1 VLIVGGVGS
10 WSLTAA
16 LVLCAVA
23 TTVGDLAFS
32 SHPVSRSW
40 RARFEGERHFAGA
53 LRGRGVLVLIGVF
66 ALCGLAVGAVEV
78 AVPATLEPRGE
89 RSLTGPLLGLWGV
102 GSLLAGVAVA
112 RAGAAPDPPRRLA
125 ALLAAWGIAHAALA
139 LGTEPISLGALL
151 LLAGVAIAP
160 TLVYAN
166 SMLDA
171 LAPAGTLTEAFTWT
185 TAGMTSG
192 IASGAALAGLIVE
205 AASPSVAFA
214 RGALR
219 GTVAVPA

>member
-1 VLIVGGVGS
+1 
-10 WSLTAA
+10 
-16 LVLCAVA
+16 LCAIA
-23 TTVGDLAFS
+23 TPVGDWAFS
-32 SHPVSRSW
+32 AHPVSRAW
-40 RARFEGERHFAGA
+40 RAPFEGPRHLAGA
-53 LRGRGVLVLIGVF
+53 LRGRGVLVLVGVF

-78 AVPATLEPRGE
+78 AVPATLGPRGE
-89 RSLTGPLLGLWGV
+89 RSLTGPLLGLWGI

-125 ALLAAWGIAHAALA
+125 VLLAAWGIAHAALA
-139 LGTEPISLGALL
+139 LGTEPVSLGLL
-151 LLAGVAIAP
+151 LFLAGVAISP

-185 TAGMTSG
+185 TAGMTAG
-192 IASGAALAGLIVE
+192 IASGAALAGVIVE

-214 RGALR
+214 VLGGGGLLAALLVRASAGGALR
-219 GTVAVPA
+219 GTVVVPA